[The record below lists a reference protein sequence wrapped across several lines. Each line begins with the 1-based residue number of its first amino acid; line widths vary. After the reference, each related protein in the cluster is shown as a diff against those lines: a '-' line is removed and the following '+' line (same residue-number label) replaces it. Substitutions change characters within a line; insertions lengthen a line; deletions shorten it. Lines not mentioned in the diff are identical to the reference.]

1 MIRLD
6 LAVVWR
12 ESILMGV
19 HAFAFIVDYDSFLLM
34 QYSVVVAFDG

>member
-12 ESILMGV
+12 ESIVMGV
-19 HAFAFIVDYDSFLLM
+19 HAFALAVDYNSLL
-34 QYSVVVAFDG
+34 SGEVFSRFRF